1 MDRTQSAKFS
11 SRSVKL
17 FWGRLN
23 SCVYAYR
30 KPDPVQP
37 WLCLALSLMLHT
49 QGQTAG
55 PTMEISSPL
64 ENKGWNAIDFWFN
77 QKCHNNI
84 VTLFLSRFCQN
95 NGPSNYRS
103 RASKLILEFRSNKR
117 VHGRGAECTIAC
129 SDFTPTAE
137 TNPPCIP
144 QGTVL
149 NSQSWPNVIR
159 SQ

>member
-1 MDRTQSAKFS
+1 MQSFLQGQLS
-11 SRSVKL
+11 SSSVL
-17 FWGRLN
+17 LTY
-23 SCVYAYR
+23 CLHAYR
-30 KPDPVQP
+30 KLDPVQP

-64 ENKGWNAIDFWFN
+64 ESKGWNAIAFLLN
-77 QKCHNNI
+77 
-84 VTLFLSRFCQN
+84 VALFFSRFCQN
-95 NGPSNYRS
+95 TGPSNYRS
-103 RASKLILEFRSNKR
+103 RASKLILQFQSNKK

-129 SDFTPTAE
+129 SDFTPTAD

-149 NSQSWPNVIR
+149 NSQS
-159 SQ
+159 